1 MTCAPPGRC
10 PVTMPPDRRE
20 QLILEFAAEPIVAH
34 QALFEHRHS
43 AETPRFHDELI
54 ELFHSSIPKL
64 LVMAFRGGAKSTL
77 AEEAILLEAASRCVR
92 NVLILG
98 SNFDRAA
105 DRLRAIKHELET
117 NELLIQLYGDLR
129 GSVWGAERLVLANG
143 TAIQA
148 YGRGQSLRGV
158 KHLDAR
164 PDLAFVDDVEEEEHV
179 RTPEA
184 RQQTWDWFM
193 RDLMPALDRNAR
205 IRIAATP
212 LDRDSL
218 PMRLKRQSGW
228 TTRTYPIEHIDAR
241 GERRATWLARYP
253 LDWIDAKRREFDEAG
268 MTHAYAQEY
277 LCEPEDPASRVF
289 LASMIKVEPRVRVFE
304 RAFAF
309 YDPARTTTRTSA
321 TTGWVVWSFI
331 GKRLVVWDGGAEFWK
346 PDQIIDHMFKLNAD
360 YEPVV
365 IGVETNGLEE
375 FLLQPLRYEQ

>member
-1 MTCAPPGRC
+1 
-10 PVTMPPDRRE
+10 MPPDRRE
-20 QLILEFAAEPIVAH
+20 QLILEFAADPGTAH
-34 QALFEHRHS
+34 QTLFKHRHPDD
-43 AETPRFHDELI
+43 TPPFHDELV
-54 ELFHSSIPKL
+54 ELWHSSTPNV
-64 LVMAFRGGAKSTL
+64 LVLAFRGGGKSTL
-77 AEEAILLEAASRCVR
+77 AEEAIVLEAASRRVR
-92 NVLILG
+92 NALIVG
-98 SNFDRAA
+98 SSFDRAA

-117 NELLIQLYGDLR
+117 NELLIELYGDLR
-129 GSVWGAERLVLANG
+129 GSIWGVERLVLANG
-143 TAIQA
+143 AAIQA
-148 YGRGQSLRGV
+148 FGRGQSLRGV

-228 TTRTYPIEHIDAR
+228 TTRTYPIEHIDAC
-241 GERRATWLARYP
+241 GERRATWPARYP
-253 LDWIDAKRREFDEAG
+253 LDWIDAKRCEFDEAG

-289 LASMIKVEPRVRVFE
+289 LASMLKVEPRVRVFE

-331 GKRLVVWDGGAEFWK
+331 GKRLVVLGRRGRILEAG
-346 PDQIIDHMFKLNAD
+346 PDPRPHVQAQCRL
-360 YEPVV
+360 
-365 IGVETNGLEE
+365 
-375 FLLQPLRYEQ
+375 